1 MTMLC
6 RFPSASKSG
15 SITGLAIDYPRPSA
29 AADGLGMVRRIAVS
43 AVGDMWCRRMLAA
56 ILAAA
61 ESAER
66 GSCGG
71 EVQISYWKGGQS
83 MGSEV
88 EIAVDGSCLGNP
100 GPGGWACIL
109 RYGESERVLQGA
121 VVQATNNRMEMT
133 AAIEGLRA
141 LKRPCAVRVFTD
153 SEYLLR
159 GMTQFLERWQAN
171 GWRSSSGNGVA
182 NQDLWEELAELAS
195 YHRVTWIHVGGHSG
209 HSNQER
215 CDRLASRAAREVRQS
230 WLAKA

>member
-1 MTMLC
+1 
-6 RFPSASKSG
+6 
-15 SITGLAIDYPRPSA
+15 
-29 AADGLGMVRRIAVS
+29 
-43 AVGDMWCRRMLAA
+43 
-56 ILAAA
+56 
-61 ESAER
+61 
-66 GSCGG
+66 
-71 EVQISYWKGGQS
+71 

-109 RYGESERVLQGA
+109 RYGESERVLHGG
-121 VVQATNNRMEMT
+121 VVEATNNRMEML

-141 LKRPCAVRVFTD
+141 LKRPCDVRVFTD

-159 GMTQFLERWQAN
+159 GMTEFLERWQAN
-171 GWRSSSGNGVA
+171 GWRCSSGNGVA

-215 CDRLASRAAREVRQS
+215 CDRLAARAAREARQS
-230 WLAKA
+230 WLTKA